1 MWPVVYYVFR
11 LQRGSTDIT
20 SLVVHQLLFPDIVM
34 DLFKA
39 WIDPL
44 AFGALGLMSILM
56 LAAAI
61 ERWRYFKRV
70 DLTEFDDVH
79 SLTVSLTNHLT
90 TIYTVGATAPY
101 VGLLGTVFGILI
113 VFYDLGQSGDIAV
126 STIMVGLAL
135 ALKVTAV
142 GLLVAIPAT
151 MIHNALGRRVEV
163 LIERWRSE
171 QLRRQQMPTE

>member
-1 MWPVVYYVFR
+1 MEF
-11 LQRGSTDIT
+11 L
-20 SLVVHQLLFPDIVM
+20 
-34 DLFKA
+34 KA
-39 WIDPL
+39 WIDPV

-61 ERWRYFKRV
+61 ERWRFFRQV
-70 DLTEFDDVH
+70 DLSAFDNVH
-79 SLTVSLTNHLT
+79 SLNVALTDRMT

-101 VGLLGTVFGILI
+101 VGLLGTVVGILI

-135 ALKVTAV
+135 ALKVTAA

-151 MIHNALGRRVEV
+151 MIHNVLARRAEV
-163 LIERWRSE
+163 LVEQWRARQARGGPSGERSG
-171 QLRRQQMPTE
+171 